1 MNTMEVTYDQVLD
14 LARHL
19 PPSDQAQLI
28 SQLAATIKY
37 SLEAQETSKTP
48 QQSLRGLLADLGPA
62 PSAEEID
69 EARREMWGSFPREDI

>member
-1 MNTMEVTYDQVLD
+1 MNTADVTLEQVLD

-19 PPSDQAQLI
+19 KPREQAQLI

-37 SLEAQETSKTP
+37 SLDSQEASKTP
-48 QQSLRGLLADLGPA
+48 RQTLRGLLADLGPA

-69 EARREMWGSFPREDI
+69 EARREMWGNFPREDI